1 MMNKIACC
9 AAILLLS
16 ACAVG
21 PDAGAPAAAADT
33 PCAAPVADDV
43 SSIDK
48 SLSIIQALSIN
59 KLLAY
64 QASVHQLGP
73 SELGKSLRTEAQPG
87 FEAALRRA
95 MLLGARRSTGDLG
108 RAQILLDGVLQSRA
122 FDARYLKPLAR
133 VLAGHHAD
141 LRRQDGEL
149 GQLGDQVREARRRNG
164 QLEEQLDALKNIE
177 RTLSAPRL
185 Q

>member
-1 MMNKIACC
+1 MMSKIACC

-21 PDAGAPAAAADT
+21 PDAGAPATADA

-43 SSIDK
+43 PSIDQ
-48 SLSIIQALSIN
+48 SLSINQALSIN

-64 QASVHQLGP
+64 QASVHQLAP
-73 SELGKSLRTEAQPG
+73 PELGKSLRTEAQPG

-95 MLLGARRSTGDLG
+95 MLLGARRSAGDLG

-122 FDARYLKPLAR
+122 LDARYLKPLAR
-133 VLAGHHAD
+133 VLAGHHAE
-141 LRRQDGEL
+141 LLRQDAQL

-177 RTLSAPRL
+177 RTLSAPGL
-185 Q
+185 K